1 MQTVDKAMQLLN
13 LFTIQSPE
21 IGLSELARLSGFD
34 KAATRRFLVALQK
47 HSFIEQNP
55 STKAYRLG
63 VGFLH
68 LARVREA
75 MFPLKMLIQ
84 QSLEHLTAQTHET
97 AHAAVINGQQLST
110 LALSFPARANRVHLE
125 VAEQLPLHA
134 TASGVAFMAFAGG
147 EWQAL
152 LPDTLNTYT
161 ANTVTDRSVI
171 AQQVV
176 DVAKLG
182 YSMTMNSYEDEVT
195 GIAVPFFDANG
206 LAMGTLAVATP
217 SSRMTTGLATLIQ
230 HALFAETSIVTTALG
245 GRIPAHYQSLI
256 DNHRA

>member
-1 MQTVDKAMQLLN
+1 MQTVDKAIQLLN
-13 LFTIQSPE
+13 LFTIQHTE

-47 HSFIEQNP
+47 HGFIEQNP

-75 MFPLKMLIQ
+75 MFPLKTVVK
-84 QSLEHLTAQTHET
+84 QSLEHLTAQTNET

-125 VAEQLPLHA
+125 AAEQLPLHA
-134 TASGVAFMAFAGG
+134 TASGIVFMAFVGS

-152 LPDTLNTYT
+152 LPETLSTYT
-161 ANTVTDRSVI
+161 TQTVTDRTVI
-171 AQQVV
+171 AQR
-176 DVAKLG
+176 VAEVASRG
-182 YSMTMNSYEDEVT
+182 YSMTVNSYEDEVT

-206 LAMGTLAVATP
+206 LALGTLAVATP
-217 SSRMTTGLATLIQ
+217 SSRMTTALAALIQ
-230 HALFAETSIVTTALG
+230 QALFVETSIVTTALG
-245 GRIPAHYQSLI
+245 GRIPASYQSLI
-256 DNHRA
+256 DHHPA